1 MAGIIV
7 DNNVLNQANTPVLL
21 ADVISNLP
29 PPGLI
34 GRIFIS
40 TDTHIF
46 LRDYGTTWVQIGGS
60 GGGGGGF
67 IPYTG
72 ANQSIDLGYN
82 SFLINGIAIYNQYN
96 QNNIG
101 IGQSN
106 LGINT
111 TGQGNVAIGSAAL
124 NQNLSGD
131 YNVAIGFNSL
141 VQNDVG
147 SSNVSIGVASLQ
159 QNQSG
164 YSNIAIGNSAM
175 NQNINGYQNIGIGA
189 SAGLYLITGFENIFI
204 GTNAGGNL
212 TNGND
217 NIFIGNFGN
226 NYQLLTNNGNILI
239 GTNAAGVLLANYN
252 EGLWETKDCIA
263 QIQDNTA
270 IGNVNFL
277 QSELTLGTGQTV
289 LPSAPVTIDTAIK
302 LNINGV
308 DYWLQAST
316 TPPVNTSTI
325 GIQNNTGNAL
335 INFDAVANG
344 SNIIGLSPNIVLGTG
359 LTNGSTTALLIGTNT
374 ILLSNATQPFSVV
387 NVQDYATTGSLAYDT
402 SIQPNNSVTLYLYSI
417 TGPIIAD
424 GILITIA

>member
-72 ANQSIDLGYN
+72 ANRSIDLGYN
-82 SFLINGIAIYNQYN
+82 SFTVNGLKIVNQSGYI
-96 QNNIG
+96 NIG
-101 IGQSN
+101 IGKQVLAS
-106 LGINT
+106 NT
-111 TGQGNVAIGSAAL
+111 TGNENVAIGDSALRNNLDGYGNVAIGAVAL
-124 NQNLSGD
+124 TSNTSGTN
-131 YNVAIGFNSL
+131 NVAIGYSVL
-141 VQNDVG
+141 EQ
-147 SSNVSIGVASLQ
+147 ITT
-159 QNQSG
+159 G
-164 YSNIAIGNSAM
+164 YQNIAIGFEAG
-175 NQNINGYQNIGIGA
+175 QN
-189 SAGLYLITGFENIFI
+189 LIDGFENIFI
-204 GTNAGGNL
+204 GTVAGGNL

-226 NYQLLTNNGNILI
+226 NYILPTNNSNILI
-239 GTNAAGVLLANYN
+239 GTDAGGVLLENFGQGY
-252 EGLWETKDCIA
+252 WKTKDSIV
-263 QIQDNTA
+263 QYQDNTA
-270 IGNVNFL
+270 IGNVNFF
-277 QSELTLGTGQTV
+277 QSELQLGTGQTV
-289 LPSAPVTIDTAIK
+289 LPAAPVTIDTAIK

-335 INFDAVANG
+335 INFNAVANG

-359 LTNGSTTALLIGTNT
+359 LTNGNTTALLIGTNT

-387 NVQDYATTGSLAYDT
+387 NVQDYATTGSLAYT
-402 SIQPNNSVTLYLYSI
+402 TTTQPFNSVTITLTSI